1 MNRIFFDCS
10 ASQPSGI
17 MKINGG
23 GEYSLKVLQKVL
35 EKQSDDMEIVVGI
48 SAQKGERIELTS
60 IIQRACDC
68 GWTIT
73 VYNYTDINNLSTFLN
88 KGGFTK
94 VYFPVLYPCF
104 SDLKINSDIRVVGCI
119 HDLSSVAYNE
129 LGYQPGMLFEK
140 EDGFDWLRIKKI
152 KRSFKKQQLE
162 NNDIMQHKKLF
173 DLTEK
178 VEIYTISEYSQKA
191 IEYYLNVTKRIKKV
205 FWSPLKECTA
215 IVGDTVSILE
225 TYSISRKK
233 FFLMNSVSR
242 YTKNC
247 YRMAMAFDQLIEK
260 GQFELDYKVVMLG
273 ATSEYQTYLKRRL
286 KHPEFFV
293 FDNYVDA
300 EILEIMYKEAYALCY
315 PSMVEGFGYPPVEAM
330 RYNTLILCSS
340 AMSIPEICGD
350 AAIYFNPFDEISMQ
364 IAVLE
369 ALDDRYSNLLKE
381 KIVARYKYITN
392 RQEEDLNKLCDWI
405 MGET

>member
-10 ASQPSGI
+10 ASQPSGM

-35 EKQSDDMEIVVGI
+35 DKQSNDMELVVGI
-48 SAQKGERIELTS
+48 SAQKEERKELVTMVQSAVNCGKRAS
-60 IIQRACDC
+60 IYR
-68 GWTIT
+68 
-73 VYNYTDINNLSTFLN
+73 YHNLDALSDFLN
-88 KGGFTK
+88 KGKFTK
-94 VYFPVLYPCF
+94 VYFPVLYPSF
-104 SDLKINSDIRVVGCI
+104 SGLRLNPQIAVIGGI
-119 HDLSSVAYNE
+119 LDLSSVAYNE

-140 EDGFDWLRIKKI
+140 GDGFDWLRVKKI
-152 KRSFKKQQLE
+152 QRCLDKKVKTKE
-162 NNDIMQHKKLF
+162 DILQHKRLF
-173 DLTEK
+173 ELTDSI
-178 VEIYTISEYSQKA
+178 EIYTLSEYSKSS
-191 IEYYLNVTKRIKKV
+191 IEYHLDVKGRVRQVY
-205 FWSPLKECTA
+205 WAPLKESPKLQENTE
-215 IVGDTVSILE
+215 IILDK
-225 TYSISRKK
+225 YLVVRKK

-247 YRMAMAFDQLIEK
+247 FRMAMAFDELLERGQLE
-260 GQFELDYKVVMLG
+260 GEYKIVMLG
-273 ATSEYQTYLKRRL
+273 ATPEYQAYMNRRL
-286 KHPEFFV
+286 KHPKSFV

-300 EILEIMYKEAYALCY
+300 EILEVMYKEAYALCY

-330 RYNTLILCSS
+330 RYNTLVLCSS

-350 AAIYFNPFDEISMQ
+350 AAIYFNPFDETSMQ
-364 IAVLE
+364 IAILE

>member
-1 MNRIFFDCS
+1 MNKIFFDCS

-35 EKQSDDMEIVVGI
+35 DKQLNDIEIVVGI
-48 SAQKGERIELTS
+48 SAQKEERKELVTMVQSAVNCGKRAS
-60 IIQRACDC
+60 IYSYDNLNALCD
-68 GWTIT
+68 
-73 VYNYTDINNLSTFLN
+73 FLN
-88 KGGFTK
+88 KGKFIK
-94 VYFPVLYPCF
+94 VYFPVLYPNF
-104 SDLKINSDIRVVGCI
+104 SGLRLNPQIAVIGGI
-119 HDLSSVAYNE
+119 LDLSSVAYNE

-140 EDGFDWLRIKKI
+140 GDGFDWLRVKKI
-152 KRSFKKQQLE
+152 KKSFKKNLINEQILE
-162 NNDIMQHKKLF
+162 HKKLF
-173 DLTEK
+173 ELTNN
-178 VEIYTISEYSQKA
+178 VEIYTISEYSKSS
-191 IEYYLNVTKRIKKV
+191 IEYYLDVKGRV
-205 FWSPLKECTA
+205 GRVYWAPLKEIPKLQENTE
-215 IVGDTVSILE
+215 IILDK
-225 TYSISRKK
+225 YSVVRKK

-247 YRMAMAFDQLIEK
+247 FRMAMAFDELIER
-260 GQFELDYKVVMLG
+260 GQLDKDYKILMLG
-273 ATSEYQTYLKRRL
+273 ATPEYQAYMNRRL
-286 KHPEFFV
+286 KHSDSFV

-300 EILEIMYKEAYALCY
+300 EILEVLYQEAYALCY

-330 RYNTLILCSS
+330 RYNTLVLCSS

-350 AAIYFNPFDEISMQ
+350 AAIYFNPFDETSMQ

-369 ALDDRYSNLLKE
+369 ALDDRYSSLLKK